1 MQRLEVR
8 LKQIPIPELPVEERI
23 RTFNEVPLGYAE
35 EQALAEA
42 ARCLQCENPLCVEI
56 CPLRIDIPGFIRL
69 IRLGA
74 YSEAAERVKDKN
86 CLPSVC
92 GRVCPQE
99 ALCMMGCKNTLGD
112 PVNIGGLERFV
123 GDWGLE
129 GGANVPE
136 IPSPTGKSVAVVGSG
151 PAGLSVAT
159 ELAKMGH
166 HVVIFEALHEAG
178 GVLTYGIPSFRVPKK
193 VIEQEI
199 DYIRKLGVEIRTNV
213 IIGKTITVDE
223 LFEEGFDS
231 VFLGTGAGLPKL
243 LGIPGENL
251 CGVFSLN
258 EFLIRI
264 NLMRAYGFPHK
275 SITPI
280 KVQGRVAI
288 LGARGLDAARCALRL
303 GAEEVCIFY
312 QRKVV
317 GRVDEV
323 RRGMEEGVKFQPL
336 TKPLRLIG
344 DEKNWV
350 KQVELTR
357 LELDPNG
364 KTGKPKFIPIK
375 CSDFL
380 YDAETVVIAT
390 EHIPNTVAAKNTSK
404 NIRIEEKQKTI
415 FVDPETLEATQGIFA
430 GGDVVSGAASVI
442 KAIEAGKRAAQSMNK
457 YLRNTTRRR
466 IQSRCY

>member
-1 MQRLEVR
+1 M
-8 LKQIPIPELPVEERI
+8 
-23 RTFNEVPLGYAE
+23 
-35 EQALAEA
+35 
-42 ARCLQCENPLCVEI
+42 

-74 YSEAAERVKDKN
+74 YREAAEKVREKS

-99 ALCMMGCKNTLGD
+99 ALCMMGCKNTIGD
-112 PVNIGGLERFV
+112 PVNIGALERFV
-123 GDWGLE
+123 GDWALE
-129 GGANVPE
+129 RGANAPK
-136 IPSPTGKSVAVVGSG
+136 IPAPTGKSVAVVGSG

-166 HVVIFEALHEAG
+166 HLVIFEALHEAG
-178 GVLTYGIPSFRVPKK
+178 GVLTYGIPEFRVPKK
-193 VIEQEI
+193 VVKQEI
-199 DYIRKLGVEIRTNV
+199 EYIKKLGVEIRTNV
-213 IIGKTITVDE
+213 VIGKTITVDE

-251 CGVFSLN
+251 CGVYSLN

-264 NLMRAYGFPHK
+264 NLMKAHGFPHK
-275 SITPI
+275 SSTPI
-280 KVQGRVAI
+280 KVKSRIAI

-303 GAEEVCIFY
+303 GWKEASIFY

-317 GRVDEV
+317 GRADEV
-323 RRGMEEGVKFQPL
+323 RRGIEEGVKFQPL

-344 DEKNWV
+344 DEKGWI
-350 KQVELTR
+350 KQVELTK
-357 LELDPNG
+357 LEFGPPA
-364 KTGKPKFIPIK
+364 KTGKLKLIPIK
-375 CSDFL
+375 GSEFL

-390 EHIPNTVAAKNTSK
+390 EHIPNLLAANSTSK
-404 NIRIEEKQKTI
+404 NIKIEEKEKTI
-415 FVDPETLEATQGIFA
+415 LVDPQTLEATQGIFA

-442 KAIEAGKRAAQSMNK
+442 KAVEAGKRAAESIDK
-457 YLRNTTRRR
+457 YLMKK
-466 IQSRCY
+466 Y

>member
-8 LKQIPIPELPVEERI
+8 LKQIPTPELRVEERI
-23 RTFNEVPLGYAE
+23 RTFNEVPLGYSE

-42 ARCLQCENPLCVEI
+42 ARCLQCENPLCVEM

-74 YSEAAERVKDKN
+74 NGEAAQRVREKN

-99 ALCMMGCKNTLGD
+99 VLCMMGCKNTLGD
-112 PVNIGGLERFV
+112 PVNIGALERFV
-123 GDWGLE
+123 ADWGLE
-129 GGANVPE
+129 NGVDPPE
-136 IPSPTGKSVAVVGSG
+136 SPPVTGKSVAVVGSG

-178 GVLTYGIPSFRVPKK
+178 GVLTYGIPEFRLPKNVVK
-193 VIEQEI
+193 QEI
-199 DYIRKLGVEIRTNV
+199 DNIGKLGVEIRTNV
-213 IIGKTITVDE
+213 IIGKTITVEE
-223 LFEEGFDS
+223 LFEEGFES

-243 LGIPGENL
+243 LGIQGENL
-251 CGVFSLN
+251 CGVYSLN

-264 NLMRAYGFPHK
+264 NLMRAFEFPQK
-275 SITPI
+275 STPI
-280 KVQGRVAI
+280 KVQGKVAI

-303 GAEEVCIFY
+303 GAKEACIFY

-317 GRVDEV
+317 GRIDEI
-323 RRGMEEGVKFQPL
+323 RRGMEEGVKFEPL
-336 TKPLRLIG
+336 TKPLKLIG
-344 DEKNWV
+344 DEKRWV

-357 LELDPNG
+357 LEFGPLD
-364 KTGKPKFIPIK
+364 KTGKPKLIQIK
-375 CSDFL
+375 GSEFL

-390 EHIPNTVAAKNTSK
+390 EHNPNLIAAKNTSK
-404 NIRIEEKQKTI
+404 NIRIAEKQKTI
-415 FVDPETLEATQGIFA
+415 IVDPETLEATQGIFA

-442 KAIEAGKRAAQSMNK
+442 KAIEAGKRAAQSINNVLMNRK
-457 YLRNTTRRR
+457 
-466 IQSRCY
+466 I

>member
-8 LKQIPIPELPVEERI
+8 LKQIPTPEIPVEERI

-35 EQALAEA
+35 EQTLAEA

-56 CPLRIDIPGFIRL
+56 CPLHIDIPSLIRL

-74 YSEAAERVKDKN
+74 HREAAERVREKN
-86 CLPSVC
+86 CLPSIC

-99 ALCMMGCKNTLGD
+99 VLCMMGCKNTLGD
-112 PVNIGGLERFV
+112 PINIGALERFAA
-123 GDWGLE
+123 DWE
-129 GGANVPE
+129 FERGAN
-136 IPSPTGKSVAVVGSG
+136 IPKIPPPTGKNIAVVGSG

-166 HVVIFEALHEAG
+166 HVVVFEALHEAG
-178 GVLTYGIPSFRVPKK
+178 GVLTYGIPAFRVPKK
-193 VIEQEI
+193 VVKQEI
-199 DYIRKLGVEIRTNV
+199 DYIRKLGVEIKTNV

-303 GAEEVCIFY
+303 GAKEVCIFY

-317 GRVDEV
+317 GRADEI
-323 RRGMEEGVKFQPL
+323 RRGMEEGVRFQPL

-344 DEKNWV
+344 DEKGWV

-357 LELDPNG
+357 LELG
-364 KTGKPKFIPIK
+364 SHGETGKPKLIPNK
-375 CSDFL
+375 GSEFL
-380 YDAETVVIAT
+380 YDAETVVVAT
-390 EHIPNTVAAKNTSK
+390 EHIPNTLAARNTSK
-404 NIRIEEKQKTI
+404 NIKIAEKPKTI

-442 KAIEAGKRAAQSMNK
+442 KAIEAGKRAAQSISK
-457 YLRNTTRRR
+457 YLVDG
-466 IQSRCY
+466 IKS

>member
-1 MQRLEVR
+1 MQELEVR
-8 LKQIPIPELPVEERI
+8 LKQIPMPELLVEERL
-23 RTFNEVPLGYAE
+23 RTFNDVPLGYTE

-42 ARCLQCENPLCVEI
+42 ARCLQCENPLCVDV
-56 CPLRIDIPGFIRL
+56 CPLHIDVPGFIRL

-74 YSEAAERVKDKN
+74 FREAAERVREKS
-86 CLPSVC
+86 CLPAVC
-92 GRVCPQE
+92 GSVCPQE
-99 ALCMMGCKNTLGD
+99 VLCMMGCKNTLGD
-112 PVNIGGLERFV
+112 PINIGALERFV
-123 GDWGLE
+123 AEWELE
-129 GGANVPE
+129 RGTSILK
-136 IPSPTGKSVAVVGSG
+136 IPQPTGKNVAVVGSG

-159 ELAKMGH
+159 ELTKMGH

-178 GVLTYGIPSFRVPKK
+178 GVLTYGIPAFRLQKK
-193 VIEQEI
+193 VVKQEI

-213 IIGKTITVDE
+213 IIGKTLTLDE

-251 CGVFSLN
+251 CGVYSLN

-264 NLMRAYGFPHK
+264 NLMRAHGFPHK

-280 KVQGRVAI
+280 KVRGRVAI

-303 GAEEVCIFY
+303 GAEEASIFY

-317 GRVDEV
+317 GRADEI
-323 RRGMEEGVKFQPL
+323 RRGMEEGVKFQSL

-344 DEKNWV
+344 DGKGWV

-357 LELDPNG
+357 LELDPQG
-364 KTGKPKFIPIK
+364 KIAKPKLIPK
-375 CSDFL
+375 KGSEFL

-390 EHIPNTVAAKNTSK
+390 EHVPNTIATGNSSK
-404 NIRIEEKQKTI
+404 NIKITEKQGTI

-442 KAIEAGKRAAQSMNK
+442 KAIEAGKRAAQSINK
-457 YLRNTTRRR
+457 YLMKK
-466 IQSRCY
+466 Y

>member
-1 MQRLEVR
+1 MQVLEVR
-8 LKQIPIPELPVEERI
+8 LKQIPMPELPVEERL
-23 RTFNEVPLGYAE
+23 RTFKDVPLGYAE

-42 ARCLQCENPLCVEI
+42 ARCLQCENPLCVEM
-56 CPLRIDIPGFIRL
+56 CPLRIDIPDFIRL

-74 YSEAAERVKDKN
+74 YREAAERIREKN

-99 ALCMMGCKNTLGD
+99 VLCMMGCKNTLGD
-112 PVNIGGLERFV
+112 PVNIGALERFV
-123 GDWGLE
+123 ADWELE
-129 GGANVPE
+129 RGTD
-136 IPSPTGKSVAVVGSG
+136 IPKIPAPTGKSVAVVGSG
-151 PAGLSVAT
+151 PAGLSVTT

-166 HVVIFEALHEAG
+166 HLVIFEALHEAG
-178 GVLTYGIPSFRVPKK
+178 GVLTYGIPAFRLPRK
-193 VIEQEI
+193 VVKQEI

-213 IIGKTITVDE
+213 IIGKTLTVDE
-223 LFEEGFDS
+223 LLEEGFGS

-251 CGVFSLN
+251 CSVYSLN

-264 NLMRAYGFPHK
+264 NLMRAHGFPHK
-275 SITPI
+275 SATPI
-280 KVQGRVAI
+280 KLRGRVAI
-288 LGARGLDAARCALRL
+288 LGARGLDAARSALRL

-317 GRVDEV
+317 GRADEI

-344 DEKNWV
+344 DEKRWV
-350 KQVELTR
+350 RQVELTR
-357 LELDPNG
+357 LELGLLG
-364 KTGKPKFIPIK
+364 KTGKPKLIPK
-375 CSDFL
+375 KGSEFL

-390 EHIPNTVAAKNTSK
+390 EHIPNTLAAKNTSK
-404 NIRIEEKQKTI
+404 NIKITEKQTI
-415 FVDPETLEATQGIFA
+415 FVDPETLEAAQGIFA

-442 KAIEAGKRAAQSMNK
+442 EAIEAGKRAAQSINE
-457 YLRNTTRRR
+457 YLVK
-466 IQSRCY
+466 QY